1 MALLPDVRVCE
12 SSEAL
17 RGRGAEFRLIVES
30 EGVHLG
36 GNEWVPIK
44 HVLSEPFQV
53 LSSRSKPNCKPEIP
67 HIDDP
72 VKNVEAI
79 GDATVPKLERLTM
92 MAQEMG
98 IDLSTVPYPS
108 VTKVGEFRELA
119 RLAATDKNLQD
130 KLRKVLA
137 LTKDQWRVAH
147 EHSMKAVTSD
157 HRMRVWYPRAGDIRK
172 GVLFECVQGNVLLNK
187 PVGMIVPEG
196 VRLETQMH
204 SDPAKRMAM
213 KAEIE
218 ELLPLA
224 VADWYKDSHGSWSIF
239 VVPGTEAFDLQQQPQ
254 LPMAYGGQ
262 GMEQPPQQ
270 QQQQYFAMQAASPGM
285 PGHASKM
292 MRTGEYGA
300 VQDVGF
306 DNVQFGTTNNV
317 HPLLQGFTQ
326 DMAAEPAW
334 QPQQQQPSPM
344 TALPPAPHALAPSVF
359 EHPGEQFQAMLA
371 EILTQQAPGQGNDL
385 KRKPSRGL
393 SELFTSMSLQVE
405 GLLAAPPLDVFHM
418 P

>member
-17 RGRGAEFRLIVES
+17 RGRGAEFRLLVES

-36 GNEWVPIK
+36 GNEWVPVK

-67 HIDDP
+67 HIEDP

-79 GDATVPKLERLTM
+79 GDATVPKLERLVA

-98 IDLSTVPYPS
+98 IDLSQVPFQS

-157 HRMRVWYPRAGDIRK
+157 HRMRVWYPRAGDVSK

-187 PVGMIVPEG
+187 PVGMILPEG
-196 VRLETQMH
+196 VCLETQMH
-204 SDPAKRMAM
+204 TDPGRRMAM
-213 KAEIE
+213 KAEID

-224 VADWYKDSHGSWSIF
+224 VADWYKEGHGSWSVF
-239 VVPGTEAFDLQQQPQ
+239 VAPGTDAFE
-254 LPMAYGGQ
+254 M
-262 GMEQPPQQ
+262 QQ
-270 QQQQYFAMQAASPGM
+270 QQQQQHMVGGYNLGVSQDQPGPSPFFAMQAASPAM

-292 MRTGEYGA
+292 MRTGDYA
-300 VQDVGF
+300 QQDTVSF

-317 HPLLQGFTQ
+317 HPLLQGFAQ
-326 DMAAEPAW
+326 GMGAEPAW
-334 QPQQQQPSPM
+334 QQPAM
-344 TALPPAPHALAPSVF
+344 QALPPAPHALAPSVF
-359 EHPGEQFQAMLA
+359 ENPGEQFQAMLA
-371 EILTQQAPGQGNDL
+371 EILTQQAPGQNNDL

-405 GLLAAPPLDVFHM
+405 GLLSAPPLDVFH